1 MKKIISIIIA
11 AITVL
16 SFTST
21 VFAAETEQNTTSI
34 EYLEDGSYFAI
45 TLEDEMPSNGM
56 TLLSSSVTKSKT
68 YTYYSSNGEKKWY
81 VKVTGSF
88 TYGNGTSKCT
98 KSSVTA
104 GSYTDSWKI
113 TSKSASKNGSTA
125 TAKATAKQYYN
136 GSVIK
141 TINKSI
147 KLTCSAT
154 GKFS

>member
-68 YTYYSSNGEKKWY
+68 YTYYSSNGEK
-81 VKVTGSF
+81 
-88 TYGNGTSKCT
+88 NGM
-98 KSSVTA
+98 
-104 GSYTDSWKI
+104 
-113 TSKSASKNGSTA
+113 
-125 TAKATAKQYYN
+125 
-136 GSVIK
+136 
-141 TINKSI
+141 
-147 KLTCSAT
+147 
-154 GKFS
+154 